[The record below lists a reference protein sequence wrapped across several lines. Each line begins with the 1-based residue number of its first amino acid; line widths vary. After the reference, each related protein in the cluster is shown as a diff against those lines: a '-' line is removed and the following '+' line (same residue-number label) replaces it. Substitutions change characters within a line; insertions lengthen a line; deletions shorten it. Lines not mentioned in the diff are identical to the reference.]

1 MYICNFLNN
10 THPTPTQIKII
21 TYKVIV
27 FWHPSSDPVQLIFWW
42 NFGNKTKLLQWIWF
56 ITSLCKTYEEKLQ
69 GLLQDALSYLSL
81 STPVEES
88 KSLQPEAFDRLSDS
102 DALYVH
108 IQTSCK
114 ACLEE

>member
-1 MYICNFLNN
+1 MYICKILNN
-10 THPTPTQIKII
+10 IHPTPTLNQNHNIQTNCILTSII
-21 TYKVIV
+21 WSSSTNFLMK
-27 FWHPSSDPVQLIFWW
+27 FW
-42 NFGNKTKLLQWIWF
+42 NKTELLQWIWF

-88 KSLQPEAFDRLSDS
+88 KSSQPEAFDRLSDS